1 MVYYTFFLT
10 MNLSLQLQVLAR
22 NEQAKTALQKV
33 WVNIYS
39 SKLSDEEIR
48 RLASKH
54 NTENRGS
61 VQTKWFE
68 RVTACRQW
76 LYRVAGKDF
85 HQDETPAST
94 REWKKA
100 CQTMYIA
107 LNKVVLDLF
116 FGFHFISFDSPLL
129 GKTIKY

>member
-1 MVYYTFFLT
+1 MGD
-10 MNLSLQLQVLAR
+10 QLQVLER
-22 NEQAKTALQKV
+22 NEQAKTVLQKV

-54 NTENRGS
+54 NTENHGS

-116 FGFHFISFDSPLL
+116 CGYHFMSFDSPLL
-129 GKTIKY
+129 GKTMKY